1 MLLGWSIT
9 FYTKSFFFS
18 KELLTNDFV
27 KCFCFEAVILILLSV
42 SILRR
47 WSEAMVIVSELKL
60 HNTSQLVLVFR
71 HCCQWAKLVQL
82 SCNYVTS
89 SGVCMPIRLPLGA
102 LHPTRRRKFLKRK
115 IKEKNPNECPPKK
128 KKTANDVVLL
138 NL

>member
-89 SGVCMPIRLPLGA
+89 NGVCMPIRLPLGA
-102 LHPTRRRKFLKRK
+102 LHPTRRREDGIL
-115 IKEKNPNECPPKK
+115 EKK
-128 KKTANDVVLL
+128 KKKNVLINTKNKKQCSKL
-138 NL
+138 YLEI